1 MCDHNTGKQ
10 AMVREKIK
18 IKSFESFTLNTL
30 HNEFGLQRV
39 SNHAVL
45 QEWMQERTTFKDDE
59 RSMLE
64 QLQAKL
70 LRRVDHWNE
79 MELQFNFIGPF
90 MIHADFNQDQYQSFA
105 QRNMQATIL
114 DTPIGGRV
122 DFLVATGID
131 APLKP
136 FFFLH
141 EYKRKRGGEN
151 DPLAQLLAEMLVA
164 QKLNDSDGIMYGC
177 YVIGQLWHFV
187 VLDGRT
193 YDVAPAFD
201 TASDDIFL
209 VVAILRKV
217 KDYIEEIL
225 ATYPNVLPRFAP

>member
-1 MCDHNTGKQ
+1 MAK
-10 AMVREKIK
+10 EKIK

-30 HNEFGLQRV
+30 HNEFELQRV
-39 SNHAVL
+39 SNHAAL
-45 QEWMQERTTFKDDE
+45 QEWTQARTIFNDGE
-59 RSMLE
+59 HSMLQ

-79 MELQFNFIGPF
+79 MELQFNFIGPL
-90 MIHADFNQDQYQSFA
+90 MIYADLNQDQYQSFA
-105 QRNMQATIL
+105 QRTIQATIQ
-114 DTPIGGRV
+114 DIAIGGRV

-131 APLKP
+131 APLTP

-141 EYKRKRGGEN
+141 EYKRKRGGDN

-164 QKLNDSDGIMYGC
+164 QELNASHGIPHNIMYGC

-187 VLDGRT
+187 VLDGRK

-201 TASDDIFL
+201 TASEDIFS
-209 VVAILRKV
+209 VVAVLRKV

-225 ATYPNVLPRFAP
+225 ATSPKLPSRFAP